1 VIVNQV
7 PAHLE
12 SRVITPE
19 SADYED
25 RRHSYAHKGSP
36 ALIILCESA
45 ADVVSGLALA
55 SSTGAPLSIRSGGHG
70 VASRSTNDGGIVLD
84 LSRMNEVEVVDG
96 AAGLVRIGPGARW
109 NEVALALDPYGLA
122 IGSGDS
128 GDVGVGGL
136 TVSGGIGLL
145 GRRFGLTID
154 NLRSVEIVTA
164 DGELHHASADEN
176 PELFWAVRGT
186 GGNFGVVTSFEFVAN
201 RVREVVRASIRYDGT
216 DAETLL
222 VRWAEEVERSP
233 REITSFLYLDAG
245 EPGDPPT
252 VGCTVLYART
262 DSPAARSALG
272 PFLTLGPVIESSI
285 ERARYASLVPLMFG
299 EQRGEAPPDARCG
312 LAVHLSRDIARTV
325 AEMLSPDIALSVQVR
340 AVGGAINDVNAAS
353 TAYAHRHQ
361 NFCIVALATPQ
372 NRARLWS
379 AWDGLTSHL
388 DGLYSAFET
397 DRSRSSTMAAY
408 PSATLARLAEIKA
421 KFDPNHLFEPSF
433 VWGRE

>member
-19 SADYED
+19 SADYGN
-25 RRHSYAHKGSP
+25 RRHSYAYRGSP
-36 ALIILCESA
+36 AVIILCESA
-45 ADVVSGLALA
+45 ADVISGLALA
-55 SSTGAPLSIRSGGHG
+55 RSTGAPLSIRSGGHG

-84 LSRMNEVEVVDG
+84 LSRMNEVEVVDR

-109 NEVALALDPYGLA
+109 NDVALTLDPYGLA

-136 TVSGGIGLL
+136 SVSGGIGLL

-164 DGELHHASADEN
+164 DGELRHASADEN
-176 PELFWAVRGT
+176 PELFWAVRGA

-201 RVREVVRASIRYDGT
+201 RVGEVVRASIRYDGT
-216 DAETLL
+216 EIETLL
-222 VRWAEEVERSP
+222 TRWAQEVERSP
-233 REITSFLYLDAG
+233 REITSFLYLATG
-245 EPGDPPT
+245 EPGDAPT
-252 VGCTVLYART
+252 VGCTVLYAGA
-262 DSPAARSALG
+262 DSPAARSALE
-272 PFLTLGPVIESSI
+272 PFVTLGRVIESSI
-285 ERARYASLVPLMFG
+285 ERARYGSLVPLMFG
-299 EQRGEAPPDARCG
+299 GQRGEAPPDARCG
-312 LAVHLSRDIARTV
+312 LAVHLSPEVARPLS
-325 AEMLSPDIALSVQVR
+325 EMLSPDIALAVQVR

-361 NFCIVALATPQ
+361 NFCLVALCLPE
-372 NRARLWS
+372 NRGRLWG
-379 AWDGLTSHL
+379 AWDRLTPNL

-397 DRSRSSTMAAY
+397 ERSLPSTLAAY
-408 PSATLARLAEIKA
+408 PSTTLARLAELKA
-421 KFDPNHLFEPSF
+421 KFDPNHLFEPEF
-433 VWGRE
+433 VWRRA